1 MDYSTPLKSHDLSG
15 RNYDEKR
22 NFIRMQ
28 VNIEAFI
35 TDHTGLT
42 ERGRCINLSGGGA
55 LLELDRNLP
64 ANQSV
69 AVKIHSPYGH
79 SPVLDIKGHVI
90 RGQEAKTPGKYW
102 VAMCYR

>member
-1 MDYSTPLKSHDLSG
+1 MGNATLEDTRNLAS

-28 VNIEAFI
+28 VNADALV
-35 TDHTGLT
+35 TDHNGLT
-42 ERGRCINLSGGGA
+42 KKGRCINLSGGGA
-55 LLELDRNLP
+55 LLELDDNLP
-64 ANQSV
+64 VNKTI
-69 AVKIHSPYGH
+69 AVTINSSYGH

-90 RGQEAKTPGKYW
+90 RGQEAKAPGKYW

>member
-1 MDYSTPLKSHDLSG
+1 MDNATLEDTHNLAS

-28 VNIEAFI
+28 VNADALI
-35 TDHTGLT
+35 TDHNGFTKK
-42 ERGRCINLSGGGA
+42 GRCINLSGGGA
-55 LLELDRNLP
+55 LLELDDNLP
-64 ANQSV
+64 V
-69 AVKIHSPYGH
+69 DKPIAVTINSPYGH
-79 SPVLDIKGHVI
+79 SPVLDIEGLVI